1 MCIYVC
7 KCLCVCICI
16 CEHVCACV
24 WYGGG
29 SEQLGKFPGQ
39 STHLN
44 AHAVNFVQEGDD
56 QTVEVPQI
64 EYKDP
69 ESHKPTLNEQ
79 TTTQNP
85 CFYHDSGV
93 TIMLRLRQW
102 LVVTLGFLQNQIV

>member
-1 MCIYVC
+1 MFVCVYVY
-7 KCLCVCICI
+7 LWACV
-16 CEHVCACV
+16 CV

-29 SEQLGKFPGQ
+29 SGQLGKFPGQ

-69 ESHKPTLNEQ
+69 ESHKSTLNEH

-85 CFYHDSGV
+85 CFCLIHASAM
-93 TIMLRLRQW
+93 ILEW
-102 LVVTLGFLQNQIV
+102 LPCLG

>member
-1 MCIYVC
+1 MLVPGIRARLELEKLLPQILVPVAQI
-7 KCLCVCICI
+7 LIPVPQG
-16 CEHVCACV
+16 V

-29 SEQLGKFPGQ
+29 SGQLGKFPGQ

-69 ESHKPTLNEQ
+69 ESHKPTLNEH

-85 CFYHDSGV
+85 CFCLIHASAM
-93 TIMLRLRQW
+93 ILE
-102 LVVTLGFLQNQIV
+102 

>member
-1 MCIYVC
+1 MCVNVCVCVYVYVNM
-7 KCLCVCICI
+7 CLCV
-16 CEHVCACV
+16 V
-24 WYGGG
+24 WGG
-29 SEQLGKFPGQ
+29 SGQLGKFSGQ

-64 EYKDP
+64 EYEDP

-85 CFYHDSGV
+85 CFCLIHAS
-93 TIMLRLRQW
+93 TMILE
-102 LVVTLGFLQNQIV
+102 